1 MFRLPY
7 IFHLVFNSYRGVS
20 QRKALLKFLVHVQL
34 QAAQFNNACYKIVSR
49 GQFRPYDII
58 NRKDYPKLT

>member
-1 MFRLPY
+1 MFYYVLY
-7 IFHLVFNSYRGVS
+7 TVFNSIRSVQ
-20 QRKALLKFLVHVQL
+20 QRQTLLKFLVDVQL
-34 QAAQFNNACYKIVSR
+34 QASQFNNACHKIVSR